1 LKNEDVRHKCK
12 KTLFF
17 SKIES
22 NANITW
28 ICFSIPAFCL
38 NKQSIIS
45 QCEEAYKGSSKHLSL
60 GSNSSHSSLKAS
72 LV

>member
-1 LKNEDVRHKCK
+1 MQKQ
-12 KTLFF
+12 TLFF
-17 SKIES
+17 SKVES
-22 NANITW
+22 NANIIW
-28 ICFSIPAFCL
+28 IFFSSIPAFCL

-60 GSNSSHSSLKAS
+60 GTNSSHSTLKAS

>member
-1 LKNEDVRHKCK
+1 LGTSQSLQKQLKNEKEKGHIFG
-12 KTLFF
+12 FF
-17 SKIES
+17 S
-22 NANITW
+22 
-28 ICFSIPAFCL
+28 SIPAFCL

-60 GSNSSHSSLKAS
+60 GSNSSHSSFKAS